1 MLFRQPAAECV
12 LGAFVN
18 YLLAVR
24 DLVMFCL
31 RERQAEFEH
40 AGQVGMAIIKRRRIQ
55 RPAVAEA
62 HDGASRSRR

>member
-18 YLLAVR
+18 DLLAVR

-31 RERQAEFEH
+31 LERQAEFEH
-40 AGQVGMAIIKRRRIQ
+40 ADQVGMAMIERQRIQ
-55 RPAVAEA
+55 RRAVAEA